1 MTRTAATANLRTP
14 KLQQPTLSVRISDAM
29 RLRLQ
34 RARHLRASITGTY
47 VSTSG
52 LMRRAWDIPD
62 IRTAWDA
69 LAREYGEL

>member
-1 MTRTAATANLRTP
+1 MTRTAATAKQRTTKP
-14 KLQQPTLSVRISDAM
+14 QQQTLYVRINDALRR
-29 RLRLQ
+29 RLE

-62 IRTAWDA
+62 IRTTWDA
-69 LAREYGEL
+69 FAREYGEL